1 MTEQKVIVV
10 FCHSRAKLLK
20 QCLASVCKATGFSEW
35 KLVVVHQ
42 KGYPDVEKVLEK
54 YKNQINTLVSV
65 EPCFNFA
72 LGNINYNRILGTKIG
87 FELLRADYVLGIEED
102 NLISVDTLKFIEFAY
117 EKYKKLASFRGINLG
132 SVEHGKAVAKEG
144 YSLLRFGLHGSAGVL
159 TKKTWIDIK
168 KRKLFEF
175 DLRNPNFAWD
185 AKIEFYLKTG
195 FMVTPNL
202 SRNLDLGYGGTF
214 SPVSKMDPYFQGILK
229 SWYSKKN
236 KFDINYKRMQIHHSW
251 REDSVRFKRI
261 ESVIYFSRSCSF
273 LSTMSNSIGLT
284 KLIKKLFI

>member
-1 MTEQKVIVV
+1 MTEQKIIVV

-20 QCLASVCKATGFSEW
+20 QCLTSICKADGFNEW

-42 KGYPDVEKVLEK
+42 KGYHNVEKVLEK
-54 YKNQINTLVSV
+54 HKHYINTLVSV
-65 EPCFNFA
+65 EPRFNFA

-117 EKYKKLASFRGINLG
+117 KKYNKFASFRGINLG

-144 YSLLRFGLHGSAGVL
+144 YRLLRFGLHGSAGVL
-159 TKKTWIDIK
+159 TKKTWTDIK

-175 DLRNPNFAWD
+175 DLKNPNFAWD
-185 AKIEFYLKTG
+185 AEIEFYLKTG

-214 SPVSKMDPYFQGILK
+214 APASSTDPYFCAIKK
-229 SWYSKKN
+229 SLYKGSKKSIIEYR
-236 KFDINYKRMQIHHSW
+236 KIQIVHRW
-251 REDSVRFKRI
+251 RNDSVEFKRI
-261 ESVIYFSRSCSF
+261 HSLVYFIRLNKFITRVSSF
-273 LSTMSNSIGLT
+273 IKLT
-284 KLIKKLFI
+284 KQIKRLVL